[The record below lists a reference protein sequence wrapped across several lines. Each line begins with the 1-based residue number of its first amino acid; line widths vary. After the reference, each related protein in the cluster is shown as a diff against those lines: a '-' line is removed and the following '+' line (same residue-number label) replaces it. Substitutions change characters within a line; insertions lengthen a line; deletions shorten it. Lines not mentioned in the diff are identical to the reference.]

1 MKKVLLSSVAA
12 LAVFAAAAPAFAEG
26 NDEISKATQVTVVKS
41 ETVTEGGVTYIV
53 ETIKDAN
60 GQLHTTKS
68 PKYDGGVVKS
78 EGDYKKPVENSR
90 NPKVKD
96 PFKNGPT
103 TVKTEKTNKHVRVT
117 VLDGG
122 GRPVPGATIDFMY
135 NGYSIGSAVTN
146 VGGDAE
152 IEYLFNEGD
161 VVEFRVGKTA
171 TDFKEL
177 VTATGSVTVTAD
189 MYTNGSVTLPYKLD
203 DRAATINTN
212 SKDVKASD
220 NNQTKEEAKSEAQKT
235 EKAAK
240 AAKDGKAASAQAGKA
255 LPKTSAVK

>member
-12 LAVFAAAAPAFAEG
+12 LAVFAAASPVYAYGNWTGWDDKQPAKTTTSDDNRFGAIS
-26 NDEISKATQVTVVKS
+26 DEVVAGKTN
-41 ETVTEGGVTYIV
+41 EPI
-53 ETIKDAN
+53 TIKTAD
-60 GQLHTTKS
+60 
-68 PKYDGGVVKS
+68 
-78 EGDYKKPVENSR
+78 
-90 NPKVKD
+90 
-96 PFKNGPT
+96 
-103 TVKTEKTNKHVRVT
+103 TNKHVRVT

-122 GRPVPGATIDFMY
+122 GRPVPGATIDFML
-135 NGYSIGSAVTN
+135 NGFAIGSAVTDQS
-146 VGGDAE
+146 GDAE
-152 IEYLFNEGD
+152 APRLFNQGD
-161 VVEFRVGKTA
+161 VVEYRVGTTA

-212 SKDVKASD
+212 SKEVKASD

-240 AAKDGKAASAQAGKA
+240 AAKDGKASSAQAGKA
-255 LPKTSAVK
+255 LPKTSAAK

>member
-53 ETIKDAN
+53 ETIKDAD

-212 SKDVKASD
+212 PKEVKASD
-220 NNQTKEEAKSEAQKT
+220 NKQTKEDVKKAQD
-235 EKAAK
+235 AAK
-240 AAKDGKAASAQAGKA
+240 ASKDGKAASAQAGKA

>member
-12 LAVFAAAAPAFAEG
+12 LAVFAAAAPAFAEQG
-26 NDEISKATQVTVVKS
+26 KF
-41 ETVTEGGVTYIV
+41 V
-53 ETIKDAN
+53 ETARTEVRDAQGKVTGWN
-60 GQLHTTKS
+60 ITVSDGKESHTSFS
-68 PKYDGGVVKS
+68 PAYDGGQVV
-78 EGDYKKPVENSR
+78 GDTDLH

-135 NGYSIGSAVTN
+135 KGYSIGSAVTN

-220 NNQTKEEAKSEAQKT
+220 NNQNKEEAKSEAQKT
-235 EKAAK
+235 EKGAK

-255 LPKTSAVK
+255 LPKTSAAK

>member
-12 LAVFAAAAPAFAEG
+12 LAVFAAAAPVFA
-26 NDEISKATQVTVVKS
+26 KTVVKT
-41 ETVTEGGVTYIV
+41 ETDARGVTTKTYDDGTTEQFYNDGV
-53 ETIKDAN
+53 SDVARPDGVPSYARTYTATPTQ
-60 GQLHTTKS
+60 GQ
-68 PKYDGGVVKS
+68 
-78 EGDYKKPVENSR
+78 PV
-90 NPKVKD
+90 
-96 PFKNGPT
+96 
-103 TVKTEKTNKHVRVT
+103 TVKTADTNKHVRVT

-122 GRPVPGATIDFMY
+122 GRPVPGATIDFML
-135 NGYSIGSAVTN
+135 NGVSIGSAVTN
-146 VGGDAE
+146 QGGDAE
-152 IEYLFNEGD
+152 APRLFNQGE
-161 VVEFRVGKTA
+161 VVEFRVGTTA

-212 SKDVKASD
+212 SKEVKASD
-220 NNQTKEEAKSEAQKT
+220 NNQTKSEAKSEAQKT

-240 AAKDGKAASAQAGKA
+240 AAKDGKAASAQSGKA

>member
-12 LAVFAAAAPAFAEG
+12 LAVFAAAAPVFA
-26 NDEISKATQVTVVKS
+26 KTVVKT
-41 ETVTEGGVTYIV
+41 ETDARGVTTKTYDDGTTEQFYNDGV
-53 ETIKDAN
+53 SDAARPDGVPSYARTYTATPTQ
-60 GQLHTTKS
+60 GQ
-68 PKYDGGVVKS
+68 
-78 EGDYKKPVENSR
+78 PV
-90 NPKVKD
+90 
-96 PFKNGPT
+96 
-103 TVKTEKTNKHVRVT
+103 TVKTADTNKHVRVT

-122 GRPVPGATIDFMY
+122 GRPVPGATIDFML
-135 NGYSIGSAVTN
+135 NGVSIGSAVTN
-146 VGGDAE
+146 QGGDAE
-152 IEYLFNEGD
+152 APRLFNQGE
-161 VVEFRVGKTA
+161 VVEFRVGTTA

-212 SKDVKASD
+212 SKEVKASD

-235 EKAAK
+235 ENKGGEAAK
-240 AAKDGKAASAQAGKA
+240 SGKADSKQAGKA

>member
-12 LAVFAAAAPAFAEG
+12 LAVFAAAAPAFAEQG
-26 NDEISKATQVTVVKS
+26 KF
-41 ETVTEGGVTYIV
+41 V
-53 ETIKDAN
+53 ETARTEVRDAKGN
-60 GQLHTTKS
+60 LTGWNITVSDGKESHTSFS
-68 PKYDGGVVKS
+68 PAYDGGAVKS
-78 EGDYKKPVENSR
+78 EGDYKQPVENSR

-96 PFKNGPT
+96 PFKDGPT

-212 SKDVKASD
+212 PKEVKASD
-220 NNQTKEEAKSEAQKT
+220 NKQTKEDVKKAQD
-235 EKAAK
+235 AAK
-240 AAKDGKAASAQAGKA
+240 ASKDGKAASAQAGKA

>member
-12 LAVFAAAAPAFAEG
+12 LAVFAAAAPAFAEQG
-26 NDEISKATQVTVVKS
+26 KFVEIARTEVRDAQGKVTGWNI
-41 ETVTEGGVTYIV
+41 TVSDGTES
-53 ETIKDAN
+53 
-60 GQLHTTKS
+60 HTSFS
-68 PKYDGGVVKS
+68 PAYDGGQVV
-78 EGDYKKPVENSR
+78 GDTDLH

-135 NGYSIGSAVTN
+135 KGYSIGSAVTN

-255 LPKTSAVK
+255 LPKTSAAK

>member
-12 LAVFAAAAPAFAEG
+12 LAVFAAAAPVFA
-26 NDEISKATQVTVVKS
+26 KTVVKT
-41 ETVTEGGVTYIV
+41 ETDARGVTTKTYDDGTTEQFYNDGV
-53 ETIKDAN
+53 SDAARPDGVPSYARTYTATPTQ
-60 GQLHTTKS
+60 GQ
-68 PKYDGGVVKS
+68 
-78 EGDYKKPVENSR
+78 PV
-90 NPKVKD
+90 
-96 PFKNGPT
+96 
-103 TVKTEKTNKHVRVT
+103 TVKTADTNKHVRVT

-255 LPKTSAVK
+255 LPKTSAAK

>member
-212 SKDVKASD
+212 SKEVKASD
-220 NNQTKEEAKSEAQKT
+220 NNQSKEEAKKAENKGG
-235 EKAAK
+235 EAAK
-240 AAKDGKAASAQAGKA
+240 AGKASSAQAGKA

>member
-12 LAVFAAAAPAFAEG
+12 LAVFAAAAPAFAEQG
-26 NDEISKATQVTVVKS
+26 KF
-41 ETVTEGGVTYIV
+41 V
-53 ETIKDAN
+53 ETARTEVRDAQGKVTGWN
-60 GQLHTTKS
+60 ITVSDGTESHTSFS
-68 PKYDGGVVKS
+68 PAYDGGQVV
-78 EGDYKKPVENSR
+78 GDTDLH

-135 NGYSIGSAVTN
+135 KGYSIGSAVTN

-255 LPKTSAVK
+255 LPKTSAAK

>member
-12 LAVFAAAAPAFAEG
+12 LAVFAAAAPVFA
-26 NDEISKATQVTVVKS
+26 KTVVKT
-41 ETVTEGGVTYIV
+41 ETDARGVTTKTYDDGTTEQFYNDGV
-53 ETIKDAN
+53 SDAARPDGVPSYARTYTATPTQ
-60 GQLHTTKS
+60 GQ
-68 PKYDGGVVKS
+68 
-78 EGDYKKPVENSR
+78 PV
-90 NPKVKD
+90 
-96 PFKNGPT
+96 
-103 TVKTEKTNKHVRVT
+103 TVKTADTNKHVRVT

-122 GRPVPGATIDFMY
+122 GRPVPGATIDFML
-135 NGYSIGSAVTN
+135 NGVSIGSAVTN
-146 VGGDAE
+146 QGGDAE
-152 IEYLFNEGD
+152 APRLFNQGE
-161 VVEFRVGKTA
+161 VVEFRVGTTA

-212 SKDVKASD
+212 SKEVKASD
-220 NNQTKEEAKSEAQKT
+220 NNQTKSEAKSEAQKT

-255 LPKTSAVK
+255 LPKTSAAK

>member
-12 LAVFAAAAPAFAEG
+12 LAVFAAAAPAFAG
-26 NDEISKATQVTVVKS
+26 QRKF
-41 ETVTEGGVTYIV
+41 V
-53 ETIKDAN
+53 ETARTEVRDAQGKVTGWN
-60 GQLHTTKS
+60 ITVSDGTESHTSFS
-68 PKYDGGVVKS
+68 PAYDGGQVV
-78 EGDYKKPVENSR
+78 GDTDLH

-135 NGYSIGSAVTN
+135 KGYSIGSAVTN

-255 LPKTSAVK
+255 LPKTSAAK

>member
-12 LAVFAAAAPAFAEG
+12 LAVFAAAAPAFAEQG
-26 NDEISKATQVTVVKS
+26 KF
-41 ETVTEGGVTYIV
+41 V
-53 ETIKDAN
+53 ETARTEVRDAQGKVTGWN
-60 GQLHTTKS
+60 ITVSDGKESHTSFS
-68 PKYDGGVVKS
+68 PAYDGGQVA
-78 EGDYKKPVENSR
+78 GDTDLH

-135 NGYSIGSAVTN
+135 KGYSIGSAVTN

>member
-1 MKKVLLSSVAA
+1 MKKVLLSSVVA
-12 LAVFAAAAPAFAEG
+12 LAVFSAAAPVFAEQG
-26 NDEISKATQVTVVKS
+26 KF
-41 ETVTEGGVTYIV
+41 V
-53 ETIKDAN
+53 ETARTEVRDAQGKLTGWN
-60 GQLHTTKS
+60 ITVSDGTETHTSFS
-68 PKYDGGVVKS
+68 PAYDGGQVA
-78 EGDYKKPVENSR
+78 GDTDLH

-135 NGYSIGSAVTN
+135 KGYSIGSAVTN

-152 IEYLFNEGD
+152 IDYLFNEGD

-203 DRAATINTN
+203 DRDATINSN
-212 SKDVKASD
+212 SKPVKPAD
-220 NNQTKEEAKSEAQKT
+220 QAAQPADQAAQPEPGKPGAKDQAK
-235 EKAAK
+235 KADAAAK
-240 AAKDGKAASAQAGKA
+240 KAGVDAKAGQKA
-255 LPKTSAVK
+255 LPKTHAAK